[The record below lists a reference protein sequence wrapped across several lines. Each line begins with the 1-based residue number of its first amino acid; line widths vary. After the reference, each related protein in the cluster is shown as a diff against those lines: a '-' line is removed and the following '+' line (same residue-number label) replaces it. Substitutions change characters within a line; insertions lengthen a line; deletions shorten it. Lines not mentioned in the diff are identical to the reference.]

1 MIIWVFSILILVFL
15 LINIYENYWIL
26 LVVNFWVYLK
36 DVFLIEMVLLM
47 GKFEGVVIGDSE
59 LDYFY
64 GILLGWGFYKSR
76 YYINII

>member
-1 MIIWVFSILILVFL
+1 MSISILILVFL

-36 DVFLIEMVLLM
+36 DVFLFEMVLLM
-47 GKFEGVVIGDSE
+47 GKFKGVVIGDSE

-64 GILLGWGFYKSR
+64 GILLG
-76 YYINII
+76 

>member
-36 DVFLIEMVLLM
+36 DVFLFEMVLLM
-47 GKFEGVVIGDSE
+47 GKFKGVVIGDSE
-59 LDYFY
+59 VDYFY

>member
-1 MIIWVFSILILVFL
+1 MIIWVFRILILVFL

-36 DVFLIEMVLLM
+36 DVFLFEMVLLM
-47 GKFEGVVIGDSE
+47 GKFKGVVIGNSE

>member
-36 DVFLIEMVLLM
+36 DVFLFEMVLLM
-47 GKFEGVVIGDSE
+47 GKFKGVVIGDSE